1 MYHLKN
7 ISVAVKGRN
16 KFMQKEIG
24 YIGLGKMGYN
34 MSERLLERGWK
45 LHVFNRSFE
54 KAQELENKGAQAYKD
69 ISDLVQALPSSRLI
83 WVMVPH
89 TAVDAVLED
98 IIPHLEEGD
107 YVIDGGNSPYKDSMR
122 RAQEVAAMNIHYL
135 DVGVSGGP
143 DGARNG
149 ACMMIGGQ
157 QSDYEYCKELFEDT
171 CAENAYG
178 YMGNHGAGH
187 FVKMVHNGIE
197 YGMMQA
203 IAEGFSVL
211 RESEFNIDGLEVA
224 RVYNK
229 RSVIES
235 RLMEWMHTAFAEN
248 GLELNGIDDTA
259 IGTGEG
265 KWTIEAAHELGIPV
279 RVIEEAFN
287 ARKFSEQNPNYQAQI
302 IMALRNQF
310 GGHDASKK

>member
-1 MYHLKN
+1 
-7 ISVAVKGRN
+7 
-16 KFMQKEIG
+16 MQKEIG

-34 MSERLLERGWK
+34 MSERLLERGWN

-54 KAQELENKGAQAYKD
+54 KAQELEKNGAQAYKE
-69 ISDLVQALPSSRLI
+69 ISHLVQALPTPRLI
-83 WVMVPH
+83 WLMVPH
-89 TAVDAVLED
+89 NAVDSVLED

-107 YVIDGGNSPYKDSMR
+107 YVIDGGNSPYKDSIR
-122 RAQEVAAMNIHYL
+122 RAQELSAMNLHYL

-149 ACMMIGGQ
+149 ASMMIGGQ
-157 QSDYEYCKELFEDT
+157 KSDFEYCKELFEDT

-203 IAEGFSVL
+203 IAEGFSIL
-211 RESEFNIDGLEVA
+211 DKSEFNIDAVEAA
-224 RVYNK
+224 RVYNTK
-229 RSVIES
+229 SVIES
-235 RLMEWMHTAFAEN
+235 RLMEWMHTAFTKY
-248 GLELNGIDDTA
+248 GSGLNGIADTA

-265 KWTIEAAHELGIPV
+265 KWTIETAQELGVPAH
-279 RVIEEAFN
+279 VIEEAYN

-310 GGHDASKK
+310 GGHDAVKK